1 MCLSTGSIVWS
12 FVLYCHISALTSPFI
27 SLLISLNHLDINTL
41 GVSSVSDIP
50 PRELGGN
57 QADNMAT
64 PVETEGKFI
73 SNIDESPRRSSSPGD
88 PDTARDDGHVDTRF
102 QDGIQDIEAVTISW
116 SKWSLWTAFVMI
128 WLVYFTQGLISGISG
143 ALLPYVT
150 SDFALHSL
158 TPTTSVISSVVGG
171 VSNLSIAKFLDIF
184 GRPQGFL
191 LSAFLA
197 TIGLIMSAACN
208 NVEAYAASQVF
219 YTVGL
224 NGVGFSLSVFIA
236 DITTLKNRGL
246 VQSICASSSIF
257 TAWLGGPIS
266 TAFLNGAGWRWAF
279 GMESIL
285 VPFVTLPLFSL
296 FMYHYFKAK
305 KQGLVPPR
313 AKHTS
318 MHYIYE
324 FDVVGLLSLSVGV
337 AFFLL
342 PFNLY
347 ALQAK
352 GWSSPMLICF
362 LVFGV
367 LFLIWFGVWEK
378 YFAPVT
384 FVPWPLLR
392 DRTVTGACLLS
403 FTLFFSN
410 MCWSMYYSSILQV
423 VNDLSVTRASYI
435 VSINQV
441 VGFFFA
447 IGIGAFMSITG
458 RFKAV
463 TLYFAI
469 PISIL
474 GSGLLMYFREPMGSI
489 GYIGMAMTFVAI
501 GSGTIMITDEIA
513 ILAAVKEQQHFAV
526 AIALVS
532 MFGSIG
538 SAFGLTVS
546 SAIWQ
551 DQFPKAL
558 MKHIPLEDMAN
569 VEMIYMDIMTQL
581 SYPVGS
587 PTRIAIQKAYGDSQ
601 KYLFIAATAVWILGI
616 AGTLM
621 WRNIDL
627 KSIKQTKGRVF

>member
-1 MCLSTGSIVWS
+1 
-12 FVLYCHISALTSPFI
+12 
-27 SLLISLNHLDINTL
+27 
-41 GVSSVSDIP
+41 
-50 PRELGGN
+50 
-57 QADNMAT
+57 MAT
-64 PVETEGKFI
+64 SVESEGKFI
-73 SNIDESPRRSSSPGD
+73 SNVDESPRVSSSPGSTE
-88 PDTARDDGHVDTRF
+88 TASDDAHVDTRF
-102 QDGIQDIEAVTISW
+102 QDGIQKIEAVTISW
-116 SKWSLWTAFVMI
+116 SRLSLWAALVMI

-150 SDFALHSL
+150 SNFAMHSL
-158 TPTTSVISSVVGG
+158 TPTTSVISAVVGG

-184 GRPQGFL
+184 GRPHGFL

-197 TIGLIMSAACN
+197 TVGLIMSAACN

-224 NGVGFSLSVFIA
+224 NGIGFSLSVFIA

-246 VQSICASSSIF
+246 VQSICASANII

-285 VPFVTLPLFSL
+285 VPVVTLPLFSL
-296 FMYHYFKAK
+296 FMYHYFQAK
-305 KQGLVPPR
+305 KQGLVPAR
-313 AKHTS
+313 TKHTPL
-318 MHYIYE
+318 HYLRE
-324 FDVVGLLSLSVGV
+324 FDVVGLLSLSLGV

-352 GWSSPMLICF
+352 GWNSPMLICF
-362 LVFGV
+362 LVFGILLLV
-367 LFLIWFGVWEK
+367 WFGVWEK

-384 FVPWPLLR
+384 FVPWHLLR
-392 DRTVTGACLLS
+392 DRTVAGACLLS
-403 FTLFFSN
+403 FTLFFSS

-423 VNDLSVTRASYI
+423 VNNLTITQASYI
-435 VSINQV
+435 MSINQV

-447 IGIGAFMSITG
+447 IGIGAFMSFTG

-474 GSGLLMYFREPMGSI
+474 GSGLLIHFREPMGNI
-489 GYIGMAMTFVAI
+489 GYIGMSMTFIAI

-546 SAIWQ
+546 SALWQ

-558 MKHIPLEDMAN
+558 MKYIPVEDMAN
-569 VEMIYMDIMTQL
+569 IEMIYMDIVTQL
-581 SYPVGS
+581 SYPVGN
-587 PTRIAIQKAYGDSQ
+587 PTRIAIQQAYGEAQ
-601 KYLFIAATAVWILGI
+601 KYLFIAATTLWVFGI
-616 AGTLM
+616 AGTMM

-627 KSIKQTKGRVF
+627 KSIQQTKGRVF

>member
-1 MCLSTGSIVWS
+1 MAIT
-12 FVLYCHISALTSPFI
+12 
-27 SLLISLNHLDINTL
+27 
-41 GVSSVSDIP
+41 
-50 PRELGGN
+50 
-57 QADNMAT
+57 ADS
-64 PVETEGKFI
+64 EGKAF
-73 SNIDESPRRSSSPGD
+73 SNIEESPRGSLNRSTDAAS
-88 PDTARDDGHVDTRF
+88 DDHVDTRF

-116 SKWSLWTAFVMI
+116 SRISLWAAFVMI
-128 WLVYFTQGLISGISG
+128 WIVYFTQGLISGISS
-143 ALLPYVT
+143 ALMPYVT
-150 SDFALHSL
+150 SNFAMHSL

-184 GRPQGFL
+184 GRPHGFL
-191 LSAFLA
+191 IAAILA

-246 VQSICASSSIF
+246 VQSICASANII

-285 VPFVTLPLFSL
+285 VPVVTLPLFSL
-296 FMYHYFKAK
+296 FMYHFFQAK
-305 KQGLVPPR
+305 KQGLVPKR
-313 AKHTS
+313 AKHGP
-318 MHYIYE
+318 MHYIRE
-324 FDVVGLLSLSVGV
+324 FDVVGLLSLSTGV

-342 PFNLY
+342 PFNLFT
-347 ALQAK
+347 LQAK
-352 GWSSPMLICF
+352 GWDSPMLICF
-362 LVFGV
+362 LVFGII
-367 LFLIWFGVWEK
+367 LLIGFGVWEK

-384 FVPWPLLR
+384 FIPWHLLR
-392 DRTVTGACLLS
+392 DRTVAGACLLS
-403 FTLFFSN
+403 FTLFFSS
-410 MCWSMYYSSILQV
+410 MCWGMYYSSILQV

-435 VSINQV
+435 MSINQV

-447 IGIGAFMSITG
+447 IGIGAFMSYTG
-458 RFKAV
+458 RFKSV

-474 GSGLLMYFREPMGSI
+474 GSGLLMHFREPMGNI
-489 GYIGMAMTFVAI
+489 GYIIMCMFFIAV

-538 SAFGLTVS
+538 AAFGLTVS
-546 SAIWQ
+546 AATWQ
-551 DQFPKAL
+551 EHFPKAL
-558 MKHIPLEDMAN
+558 MKYIPAEDMAN
-569 VEMIYMDIMTQL
+569 IEMIYMDIMTQL

-587 PTRIAIQKAYGDSQ
+587 PTRIAIQKAYGDAQ
-601 KYLFIAATAVWILGI
+601 MYLFVAATTVWVLGVV
-616 AGTLM
+616 GTLM
-621 WRNIDL
+621 WRNIDI